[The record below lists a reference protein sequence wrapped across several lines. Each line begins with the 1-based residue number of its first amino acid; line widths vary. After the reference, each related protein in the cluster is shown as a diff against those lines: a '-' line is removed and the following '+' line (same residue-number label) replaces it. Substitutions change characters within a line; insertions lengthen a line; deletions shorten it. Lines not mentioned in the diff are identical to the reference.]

1 MFKYSR
7 LRAANLTRKIQSY
20 NYFISRKMVSL
31 QSNVTYMPKLKKIV
45 LRDFRNI
52 VFQELDFS
60 PNINCVS
67 GDNGEGKTNLLEAI
81 YYLSMTKSP
90 FTQSDNFIFRHGC
103 DSFALA
109 GTYLLEN
116 GLESKVSISVDR
128 HNSKKLRRDDKALS
142 RMSSHIGQFPVVLVS
157 PADTALV
164 SDTGEERRRFLN
176 AVLSQID
183 TDYLFAIQQ
192 YNRLLQQRN
201 RLLKESMCDDGLL
214 DAYDAQMSPL
224 ASKISEARAAFVD
237 RLMPAIQEFYRNLSG
252 GQDVIEVEYR
262 REKGELTELLRAC
275 RERDKILKYT
285 TEGPQRD
292 DFLFY
297 IDGFPLRRCGS
308 QGQQKSF
315 LVSLK
320 FAQYE
325 IMKRQYGFA
334 PILLLDDLFDKL
346 DMNRVGN
353 LLKMVAGNDFG
364 QIFLTDSNKIRLAG
378 IVDALTDDRTYYDT
392 EAGVFT
398 KI

>member
-1 MFKYSR
+1 
-7 LRAANLTRKIQSY
+7 
-20 NYFISRKMVSL
+20 MVSL

-237 RLMPAIQEFYRNLSG
+237 RLMPAVQEFYRNLSG

>member
-1 MFKYSR
+1 
-7 LRAANLTRKIQSY
+7 
-20 NYFISRKMVSL
+20 MVSL

-45 LRDFRNI
+45 VRDFRNI
-52 VFQELDFS
+52 VFQELEFS

-67 GDNGEGKTNLLEAI
+67 GGNGEGKTNLLEAV
-81 YYLSMTKSP
+81 YYLSMTKSS
-90 FTQSDNFIFRHGC
+90 FSQSDNFIFRHGC

-109 GTYLLEN
+109 GTYILEN
-116 GLESKVSISVDR
+116 GLESKISISVDR
-128 HNSKKLRRDDKALS
+128 HNAKKLRRDDKQLS

-176 AVLSQID
+176 VVLSQID
-183 TDYLFAIQQ
+183 SEYLSAMQQ

-201 RLLKESMCDDGLL
+201 RLLKDGFCDDALL
-214 DAYDAQMSPL
+214 DAYDAKMSPL
-224 ASKISEARAAFVD
+224 AAKITYARASFVGG
-237 RLMPAIQEFYRNLSG
+237 LAPAVQEFYRNLSG
-252 GQDVIEVEYR
+252 GQDSVEMEYCR
-262 REKGELTELLRAC
+262 TEKDLTELLRAC
-275 RERDKILKYT
+275 RERDRILKYT
-285 TEGPQRD
+285 TEGPHRD
-292 DFLFY
+292 DFLFSLN
-297 IDGFPLRRCGS
+297 GLPLRRCGS

-378 IVDALTDDRTYYDT
+378 IVDALTDDRSYYDA
-392 EAGVFT
+392 ERGVFT